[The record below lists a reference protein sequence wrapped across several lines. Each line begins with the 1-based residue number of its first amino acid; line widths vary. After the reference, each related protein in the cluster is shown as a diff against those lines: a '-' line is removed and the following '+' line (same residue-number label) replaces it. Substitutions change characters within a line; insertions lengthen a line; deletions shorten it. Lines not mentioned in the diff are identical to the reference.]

1 MKQLKFNADM
11 LRLVEAGL
19 KTQTRRPVEP
29 EPIGTADGD
38 YCDPYNGEF
47 GLFTFWTSDNKMRND
62 IFGNVIGT
70 CHFRCPYGIPGD
82 IVPIR
87 GSKSKA
93 KIKNVRVQ
101 RLQEIS
107 EDDALAEGVTRV
119 TKDGKV
125 FKYCV
130 YDDGRDNSKTAW
142 SEMPYSPI
150 VAFKNLWNSIYA
162 AKGFGWDENPWVWVI
177 EFEAVKP

>member
-1 MKQLKFNADM
+1 MKHLKFNADM

-107 EDDALAEGVTRV
+107 EDDAQAEGCAPVVEDGGFVDCGTR
-119 TKDGKV
+119 
-125 FKYCV
+125 
-130 YDDGRDNSKTAW
+130 KTTF
-142 SEMPYSPI
+142 SRM
-150 VAFKNLWNSIYA
+150 WNSIYA

>member
-1 MKQLKFNADM
+1 MKQIKFNEDM

-19 KTQTRRPVEP
+19 KTQTRRPVRPHPLGVRETP
-29 EPIGTADGD
+29 FTDSGLEDLHGTPIGVEYGFL
-38 YCDPYNGEF
+38 GEVF
-47 GLFTFWTSDNKMRND
+47 E
-62 IFGNVIGT
+62 IA
-70 CHFRCPYGIPGD
+70 
-82 IVPIR
+82 
-87 GSKSKA
+87 GSKYKG
-93 KIKNVRVQ
+93 KIKSLRVQ

-107 EDDALAEGVTRV
+107 EDDAMAEGVVRV

-130 YDDGRDNSKTAW
+130 YDDGHDNSKTAW

-150 VAFKNLWNSIYA
+150 VTFKKLWNSIYA

>member
-1 MKQLKFNADM
+1 MKQIKFNEDM

-19 KTQTRRPVEP
+19 KTQTRRPVKP

-47 GLFTFWTSDNKMRND
+47 GLFTFWTSDNKMRNY

-101 RLQEIS
+101 RLQKIS
-107 EDDALAEGVTRV
+107 DRDVVAEGFEWEF
-119 TKDGKV
+119 GGPM
-125 FKYCV
+125 F
-130 YDDGRDNSKTAW
+130 GAFAKT
-142 SEMPYSPI
+142 
-150 VAFKNLWNSIYA
+150 WNSIYA
-162 AKGFGWDENPWVWVI
+162 SKGFGWDENPWVWVV
-177 EFEAVKP
+177 EFEVVKP